1 MKFLLKSFAI
11 FHDRDLNILSM
22 VYHMIFHTSQ
32 APYQKHLGFFLDAEL
47 TFEEHLK
54 VITNKVRKTI
64 RLLQKL
70 QNLCKASIND
80 YAQTRLIQGNKG
92 MCVVQ

>member
-1 MKFLLKSFAI
+1 
-11 FHDRDLNILSM
+11 M
-22 VYHMIFHTSQ
+22 VYYNMIFHTSQ

-70 QNLCKASIND
+70 QKPL
-80 YAQTRLIQGNKG
+80 
-92 MCVVQ
+92 